1 MQSMSL
7 LIDFGFCLVSEIIA
21 VNLKV
26 FNVARSSRKYNKF
39 SSNNS
44 IHVDV
49 ITLRN
54 FLNASHFIQKIT
66 PLHHASDF

>member
-1 MQSMSL
+1 M
-7 LIDFGFCLVSEIIA
+7 A

-26 FNVARSSRKYNKF
+26 FNVVRSSRNYNKI